1 MNAANGSCEAEPRG
15 NARSILAVP
24 CRYTRSQNRFCHYN
38 MPAESPIVSRYLDL
52 LEQTLTGSIFE
63 DPGLLP
69 DVASS
74 NTVVSLGYDRERRRI
89 GLDWPSRAHTMVG
102 LQRLKNLRGL
112 VSRVID
118 EGTPGDL
125 LEAGVWRGGASIY
138 MRALLAVH
146 GVTDRRVWVVDSFAG
161 LPPPNEAAF
170 PADRGDRLHEI
181 GYLAVPLDDVRRNF
195 EKYGLL
201 DSQVEF
207 VQGWFKDTLPTIPA
221 SQLAILRLDGD
232 MYESTMQCLQSLYW
246 SVAAGGFVI
255 IDDFA
260 LPPCRQ
266 AVVDFRN
273 EQGIADPLTDI
284 DGMAV
289 FWQRS

>member
-1 MNAANGSCEAEPRG
+1 MPDESAIAAK
-15 NARSILAVP
+15 
-24 CRYTRSQNRFCHYN
+24 
-38 MPAESPIVSRYLDL
+38 YLDL

-69 DVASS
+69 DSS
-74 NTVVSLGYDRERRRI
+74 NTVLSLGYDRERRRI
-89 GLDWPSRAHTMVG
+89 GMDWPSRAHTMVG
-102 LQRLKNLRGL
+102 LQRLKNLRCL

-161 LPPPNEAAF
+161 LPPPNETAF

-181 GYLAVPLDDVRRNF
+181 DYLAVPLDDVRRNF
-195 EKYGLL
+195 ERYGML

-207 VQGWFKDTLPTIPA
+207 VQGWFKDTLPAIPV

-232 MYESTMQCLQSLYW
+232 MYESTMQCLQSLYAR
-246 SVAAGGFVI
+246 VAAGGFVI

-260 LPPCRQ
+260 LPPCRE
-266 AVVDFRN
+266 AVVDFRKDN
-273 EQGIADPLTDI
+273 GIADPLIDI
-284 DGMAV
+284 DRMAV
-289 FWQRS
+289 FWQRA

>member
-1 MNAANGSCEAEPRG
+1 
-15 NARSILAVP
+15 
-24 CRYTRSQNRFCHYN
+24 
-38 MPAESPIVSRYLDL
+38 
-52 LEQTLTGSIFE
+52 
-63 DPGLLP
+63 
-69 DVASS
+69 
-74 NTVVSLGYDRERRRI
+74 
-89 GLDWPSRAHTMVG
+89 MVG

-146 GVTDRRVWVVDSFAG
+146 GVTDRRVWVADSFAG

-181 GYLAVPLDDVRRNF
+181 RYLAVPLDDVRRNF

-207 VQGWFKDTLPTIPA
+207 VQGWFKDTLPTIPV